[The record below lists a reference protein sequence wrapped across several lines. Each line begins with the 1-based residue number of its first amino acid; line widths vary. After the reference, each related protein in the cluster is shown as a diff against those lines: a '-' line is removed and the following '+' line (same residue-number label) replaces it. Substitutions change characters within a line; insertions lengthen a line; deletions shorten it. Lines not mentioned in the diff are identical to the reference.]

1 MSHEMTTNNG
11 YRCKTC
17 VQTTIANMK
26 KKSSVKNYTLFD
38 I

>member
-26 KKSSVKNYTLFD
+26 KKIICKTLH
-38 I
+38 II